1 VPVAAP
7 ATLSEY
13 LNQWLDHIG
22 PTRSTTTVRGYRFKI
37 ERISA
42 RLGNI
47 RLDRL
52 TAQHLDRAL
61 PAMAR
66 PRPPPQQRPP
76 PPPGPF
82 RRPASG
88 RQVGPGRRGRHPAC
102 PPAPTVAD
110 VSDPDARSDPG
121 SHFDGRTPRGV
132 TSGPHTMDGGSRSI
146 GRFRFIK
153 RRGRAPALPDPAAR
167 PAIRGSTSRSGRLVR
182 RGQLFSTSSRAP
194 VRRRCHPVPSASGPA
209 RRDGRGDRTS
219 VTPEVPPPPQTIGVP
234 APRRPRSVTHVPFPP
249 RAPICAESVCLGR

>member
-1 VPVAAP
+1 MPIAAP

-102 PPAPTVAD
+102 PPPRRSPTYRIPTPEAIQGLISTAERRGGLRPVRTRWMA
-110 VSDPDARSDPG
+110 DPDQS
-121 SHFDGRTPRGV
+121 
-132 TSGPHTMDGGSRSI
+132 GGSGSSNVAVAHPLSQTRQPNRPSAD
-146 GRFRFIK
+146 RPH
-153 RRGRAPALPDPAAR
+153 GRADSFAAGNFSLR
-167 PAIRGSTSRSGRLVR
+167 HQERRL
-182 RGQLFSTSSRAP
+182 
-194 VRRRCHPVPSASGPA
+194 RRRCHPVPSASGPA

>member
-153 RRGRAPALPDPAAR
+153 RRGRAPALPDPAAQ

-194 VRRRCHPVPSASGPA
+194 ASPALPSRAFCLRPSEAG
-209 RRDGRGDRTS
+209 
-219 VTPEVPPPPQTIGVP
+219 
-234 APRRPRSVTHVPFPP
+234 RPR
-249 RAPICAESVCLGR
+249 

>member
-1 VPVAAP
+1 MPVAAP

-66 PRPPPQQRPP
+66 RRPPPQQRPP

-102 PPAPTVAD
+102 PPP
-110 VSDPDARSDPG
+110 
-121 SHFDGRTPRGV
+121 DGRRRIGSRRPKRSRVSFRRPNAEGGYV
-132 TSGPHTMDGGSRSI
+132 RSAHDGWRIPINRAVPVHQTSPVAHPLSQTRQPDRPSADGPH
-146 GRFRFIK
+146 
-153 RRGRAPALPDPAAR
+153 GRADSFAAGNFSLRHQERRLSPALPPRAFCLR
-167 PAIRGSTSRSGRLVR
+167 PSEAG
-182 RGQLFSTSSRAP
+182 
-194 VRRRCHPVPSASGPA
+194 
-209 RRDGRGDRTS
+209 
-219 VTPEVPPPPQTIGVP
+219 
-234 APRRPRSVTHVPFPP
+234 RPR
-249 RAPICAESVCLGR
+249 